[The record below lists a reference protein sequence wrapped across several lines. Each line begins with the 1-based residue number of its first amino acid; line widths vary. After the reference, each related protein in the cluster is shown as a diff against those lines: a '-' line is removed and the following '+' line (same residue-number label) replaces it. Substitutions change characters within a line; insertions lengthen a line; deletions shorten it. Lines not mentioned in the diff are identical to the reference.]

1 MMALTEH
8 RIAEMAARRAIEMM
22 AVMKPRPSSVNKTQA
37 SEMLNISLPTLRR
50 LLATGAIRLNKAG
63 MISTVDIDTFLAEK
77 AA

>member
-1 MMALTEH
+1 MMALAEH

>member
-1 MMALTEH
+1 MNEH

-37 SEMLNISLPTLRR
+37 AEMLNISIPTLRR
-50 LLATGAIRLNKAG
+50 LLEIGAIRLNKAG
-63 MISTVDIDTFLAEK
+63 MISTVDIDAFLADK